1 MTPSLNHVSKSSC
14 LCNDFV
20 LSFVY
25 LCNQIILNPAYQA
38 RQTKNETVMD
48 SMILKAV
55 GKGSIFS
62 LYQHILR
69 YIAIAMVILLAIGLL
84 AGI

>member
-1 MTPSLNHVSKSSC
+1 MYLNLHAFVTTFIIVHIPLQSDNLRLCLSSKANK
-14 LCNDFV
+14 ND
-20 LSFVY
+20 
-25 LCNQIILNPAYQA
+25 
-38 RQTKNETVMD
+38 TVID

>member
-1 MTPSLNHVSKSSC
+1 
-14 LCNDFV
+14 
-20 LSFVY
+20 
-25 LCNQIILNPAYQA
+25 
-38 RQTKNETVMD
+38 MD

-55 GKGSIFS
+55 GKGSIIS